1 MERLISVPVRKQS
14 LVITGKRKTATA
26 RAVVRPGSGD
36 IKVNQTPIELYM
48 PEVARSKI
56 FEPLLLAGDL
66 RKQVDIDVTVQGGGF
81 MGQAEAARMS
91 IARGLNNWFKSSRLR
106 RLMTDYDRT
115 MLAGD
120 SRRKEAKMPGG
131 WGARRRRQKSYR

>member
-1 MERLISVPVRKQS
+1 MPTRKQTI
-14 LVITGKRKTATA
+14 VVTGKRKTAIA

-36 IKVNQTPIELYM
+36 VKVNQTPIELYV
-48 PEVARSKI
+48 PEVTRSKI
-56 FEPLLLAGDL
+56 LEPILLAGDL
-66 RKQVDIDVTVQGGGF
+66 RKQVDIDVTVHGGGF
-81 MGQAEAARMS
+81 MGQAEAIRMS
-91 IARGLNNWFKSSRLR
+91 IARGINNWFKSTRLK

-131 WGARRRRQKSYR
+131 WGARRKRQKSYR